1 MKINKEEA
9 TEIIL
14 KTIKNISK
22 SKIKVSSES
31 SLIGGEALFD
41 SMKLVELCVTLED
54 LAEKKGFIFD
64 WTSSDAMS
72 RSRSIFRNVKALAK
86 EFSEQSDT

>member
-54 LAEKKGFIFD
+54 LAEKGFIFD

-72 RSRSIFRNVKALAK
+72 RSRSILM
-86 EFSEQSDT
+86 